1 MVNEWASMDSRFPTI
16 PPTKE
21 DYEDLLAVDRQTKD
35 DVRLRHHL
43 YVNAD
48 WDCNTVTYVLVKSLI
63 GLLKIHIMKNGVD
76 VLADSEDNS
85 INFYDLIEIIAS
97 NKKNERAEKIGN
109 INISFVVGSAAHAII
124 EDDTVDTKQ
133 AEYVELKSWYSQ
145 LGDSNVVAAMKKVDT
160 IARRQLKDERSIIM
174 TADWSAVGISV
185 IFIENLFRHLI
196 AKLVASDKNSV
207 MINFNDIIE
216 VHAMRTSDNG
226 VMVKLRPGMGAKLI
240 IKSDQ
245 STEAEDDDE

>member
-1 MVNEWASMDSRFPTI
+1 MVNEFASLDSRFPTI

-35 DVRLRHHL
+35 AVRLRHHL

-48 WDCNTVTYVLVKSLI
+48 WDCNTITYVLVKSLI

-76 VLADSEDNS
+76 ILADNEDNS
-85 INFYDLIEIIAS
+85 INFYDLIEVIAT

-109 INISFVVGSAAHAII
+109 INVSFIVGSAANAII
-124 EDDTVDTKQ
+124 EEDTADPNQK
-133 AEYVELKSWYSQ
+133 EYVELKAYYEQ
-145 LGDSNVVAAMKKVDT
+145 LGNECVVAAMKKIDT

-174 TADWSAVGISV
+174 TSEWSAIGVSV

-216 VHAMRTSDNG
+216 IHAMRSGDG